1 MKGTLTLIGGKKIFG
16 PKSEKTRPTTL
27 MVREALFNI
36 INKSVK
42 NSYWLDLF
50 SGTGSIACE
59 ALNHGAKKI
68 IAIEKNRLN
77 SKLCKKNLLSLKNS
91 IEEISDI
98 YVICKDVFSILKL
111 LNSNNNFLKTIKME
125 DNQFDFIYIDPPYEN
140 DYSESILK
148 LIFNS
153 NIIKKSTLVIFEHSK
168 FKNIED
174 SEVWKVKDTR
184 SYGHTKISFL
194 IKI

>member
-77 SKLCKKNLLSLKNS
+77 SKLCKKNLLSLKSS

-98 YVICKDVFSILKL
+98 SVICKDVFSILKL
-111 LNSNNNFLKTIKME
+111 FNSNNNFLKTIKME

>member
-1 MKGTLTLIGGKKIFG
+1 MKATLTLIGGKKIFG
-16 PKSEKTRPTTL
+16 PESEKTRPTTL

-36 INKSVK
+36 LNKSVK

-77 SKLCKKNLLSLKNS
+77 SKLCKKNLYSLKNS

-98 YVICKDVFSILKL
+98 SVICKDVFSILKL
-111 LNSNNNFLKTIKME
+111 FNSNNNFLKTIKME
-125 DNQFDFIYIDPPYEN
+125 DNKFDFIYIDPPYEN

-153 NIIKKSTLVIFEHSK
+153 NILKKSTLVIFEHSK

-174 SEVWKVKDTR
+174 SKVWKVKDTR
-184 SYGHTKISFL
+184 SYGQTKISFL